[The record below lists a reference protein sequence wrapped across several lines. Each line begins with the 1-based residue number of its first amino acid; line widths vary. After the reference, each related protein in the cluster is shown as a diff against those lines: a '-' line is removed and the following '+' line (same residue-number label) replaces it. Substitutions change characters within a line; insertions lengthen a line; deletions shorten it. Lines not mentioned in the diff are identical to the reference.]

1 MKPAL
6 VVGALALV
14 ILVTFSIGAALTK
27 HATPTRPLKTGPT
40 RVPGSSLL
48 AVPASGALRPI
59 ETGGEPPGN
68 VLDDITLPKG
78 SVFSRAANPGL
89 GATYDEEASFSV
101 DASQGAVLG
110 FYQAELAHFGW
121 HTVTSGAAE
130 HQPGRQIVGEIAGDD
145 GFYWELGVVVSPST
159 FADGGKTDVTRFT
172 LRVLQ
177 VQDQE

>member
-1 MKPAL
+1 MEAKPPPPPPKSFSMKPAFI
-6 VVGALALV
+6 VAALALV
-14 ILVTFSIGAALTK
+14 ILVTFSIGAALSK
-27 HATPTRPLKTGPT
+27 HATPSRPLTSGPT

-48 AVPASGALRPI
+48 AVPAAGALRPI

-78 SVFSRAANPGL
+78 SVFSGTTNPGL
-89 GATYDEEASFSV
+89 GATYDEEATFSV

-121 HTVTSGAAE
+121 RTVTSGPAE

-145 GFYWELGVVVSPST
+145 GFYWELGVGIGRAHV
-159 FADGGKTDVTRFT
+159 
-172 LRVLQ
+172 
-177 VQDQE
+177 